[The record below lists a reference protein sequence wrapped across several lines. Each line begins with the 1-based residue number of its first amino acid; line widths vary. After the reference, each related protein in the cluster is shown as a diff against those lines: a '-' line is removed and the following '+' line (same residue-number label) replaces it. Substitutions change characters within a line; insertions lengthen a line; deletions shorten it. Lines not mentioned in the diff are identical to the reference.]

1 MAAQGG
7 AAPQGEAGAPATAV
21 LPPTT
26 TAPAPTANPLS
37 HIKEALRI
45 LENTHALFTGMKAKV
60 VYACGEGH
68 LLAADDGRQYLAR
81 VIKTLDDEHR
91 AIKAGMP
98 RFNAAIEVAKA
109 VGKASARANAAA
121 AASGAAGGH
130 GQAGRAGGAAGAA
143 AAAAAAGPE
152 VLAAAALR
160 SHCRSVATALDCALT
175 ESLLAGAATEA
186 ALERKAKRQRLEADT
201 RAAAAGAGS
210 GASGAPAAA
219 TSPSTGGAAPGVSS
233 PSLMP
238 SSPPTRS
245 AASSAFASGASPPG
259 RSQQQHALE
268 LLGVLL
274 RVRALDGPAGGVGPT
289 AAHSSSS
296 SSSSLL
302 GGMRLH
308 VLDDGG
314 NPLSLPSSLPAAVAA
329 ATTATAGSSAGGSSS
344 SGSSSGPVSWD
355 VLSGI
360 WLQQVDKRL
369 LATAATRI
377 SHAAQVRLLVPG
389 VFVANVLLE
398 APGSA
403 APLRV
408 VVDAADRAFDLDPW
422 ATPTPQVFR
431 RLSALATRV
440 LAYYIKRAPL
450 NGEAAAVPGSSAGA
464 SASAAGVGSSPARPR
479 SAAAGPASPGSPP
492 SANGAAVS
500 APAPAAAA
508 AAAGNEYAPGPSG
521 SALEDLLL
529 WLLGCRDLF
538 SKRCAATGRLMAW
551 DPSVQFP
558 VPPIFRPFKLPREE
572 LRLRALDLSRVAAY
586 HMHVAPIDQ
595 LGWAEDVPAQAAL
608 ALALP
613 GQAVGG
619 AAGAAGGGAGVGQ
632 LPAEGTPVAAGGA

>member
-1 MAAQGG
+1 MNAAPGG
-7 AAPQGEAGAPATAV
+7 AAAQAEATGTAAPAAPAAPPSTT
-21 LPPTT
+21 PPTSL
-26 TAPAPTANPLS
+26 AHL
-37 HIKEALRI
+37 KEALRI
-45 LENTHALFTGMKAKV
+45 LENTHTLFTGMKAKV

-91 AIKAGMP
+91 SIRAGMP
-98 RFNAAIEVAKA
+98 RFNAAIEIAKA

-121 AASGAAGGH
+121 AATGAAGAQ
-130 GQAGRAGGAAGAA
+130 GQAGRVGAP

-152 VLAAAALR
+152 SSAAAALR
-160 SHCRSVATALDCALT
+160 SHCRSVATALDCAIT
-175 ESLLAGAATEA
+175 ESLLAGAAAEA
-186 ALERKAKRQRLEADT
+186 ALERKAKRQRLATD
-201 RAAAAGAGS
+201 ASPVVAAGA
-210 GASGAPAAA
+210 AAPTPAAA
-219 TSPSTGGAAPGVSS
+219 TSPSTGGAAPGMSS
-233 PSLMP
+233 PSLVP

-245 AASSAFASGASPPG
+245 GASSTFASGTSPSA
-259 RSQQQHALE
+259 RSPQRAVE

-274 RVRALDGPAGGVGPT
+274 RLRALDGPAGGVGPT
-289 AAHSSSS
+289 LASSSS
-296 SSSSLL
+296 SSGSLL

-314 NPLSLPSSLPAAVAA
+314 NPLALPSSLPAAVAA
-329 ATTATAGSSAGGSSS
+329 ATAAASGPGTGGGTGVAGSSS
-344 SGSSSGPVSWD
+344 SSTSSAGAGGSGSGPVSWG
-355 VLSGI
+355 VLSGS
-360 WLQQVDKRL
+360 WLQQVDSNL
-369 LATAATRI
+369 LATAAARI
-377 SHAAQVRLLVPG
+377 SHATQVRVLLPG

-440 LAYYIKRAPL
+440 LAYYMKRSPL
-450 NGEAAAVPGSSAGA
+450 NGEAAFGTGSSGAGAAAGA
-464 SASAAGVGSSPARPR
+464 SSATQPR
-479 SAAAGPASPGSPP
+479 SAAAGPSSPGSPP
-492 SANGAAVS
+492 AANGLASS
-500 APAPAAAA
+500 APAPAAVTAV
-508 AAAGNEYAPGPSG
+508 EDLCAPGPSG

-586 HMHVAPIDQ
+586 HMHVAPVEQ

-608 ALALP
+608 ALA
-613 GQAVGG
+613 GQAAVGG
-619 AAGAAGGGAGVGQ
+619 AGSGGGCGGAGTGQ
-632 LPAEGTPVAAGGA
+632 PPSAGTPVP